1 MPQLTLC
8 EEMRDCF
15 GFQLVCC
22 ILQTTI
28 VSPKLIA
35 RACIGK
41 EDGIVHSGAEALDGE
56 ALPKMQQAMLQGRRH
71 NHRPCKPTEQQEQQA
86 QFVTPFLSLFPF
98 LSRTPTV
105 GHFGDCHL

>member
-15 GFQLVCC
+15 GFQLVGC

-35 RACIGK
+35 RACIGQ

-56 ALPKMQQAMLQGRRH
+56 ALPQNATSNATRLETQPQAL
-71 NHRPCKPTEQQEQQA
+71 
-86 QFVTPFLSLFPF
+86 
-98 LSRTPTV
+98 
-105 GHFGDCHL
+105 